1 MSSSALSFICTML
14 QAITMLPNN
23 NKYKEYQTIETQP
36 ILGMHDDD
44 TNNQHDHAEQSTRR
58 NMMLG
63 IVSLIAASFMLVTGN
78 HIVST
83 NSALQSTTAA
93 LQNHQAMH
101 NKITAD
107 FAALKLSA
115 QVSAVRVE
123 GFPLLGLSLK
133 DGEMCAANGDC
144 ASKDCVAKPHAF
156 CKGDGLMAN
165 GGACTLSIQ
174 CSDGLFCNDDKC
186 TDKLQKRAL
195 CDFRRADECASG
207 LQCPGEYENC
217 GWMTDGS
224 GLQCFPRRCRSPD
237 DVDELSLFDPPIDW
251 SSLLKPKPVPVPPTP
266 KPAATGLANFDFTP
280 FMDSPSGDLRKSS
293 GGNVDEYAEE
303 CNKDIDC
310 LGFNSNGWMKNQI
323 ADKSKWIKW
332 TSNQSLGFYLK
343 K

>member
-1 MSSSALSFICTML
+1 ML
-14 QAITMLPNN
+14 QAITMVPNN

-44 TNNQHDHAEQSTRR
+44 TNNQHDHAEQSARR

-93 LQNHQAMH
+93 LQNHHAMH
-101 NKITAD
+101 NKHKAD

-115 QVSAVRVE
+115 QVSAVSVE

-133 DGEMCAANGDC
+133 GGEMCAANGDC

-186 TDKLQKRAL
+186 TDKLQKGAL
-195 CDFRRADECASG
+195 CDFRRADQCASG
-207 LQCPGEYENC
+207 LQCPGEYDDC
-217 GWMTDGS
+217 GMMLDGS
-224 GLQCFPRRCRSPD
+224 GFKCFARRCRHPD
-237 DVDELSLFDPPIDW
+237 DDDEISHFQPKFKFTDFFPD
-251 SSLLKPKPVPVPPTP
+251 KPVPVPP
-266 KPAATGLANFDFTP
+266 AATGPLANFDFTP

-310 LGFNSNGWMKNQI
+310 LGFNSNGWLKKTI
-323 ADKSKWIKW
+323 VSDKSKWNKW
-332 TSNQSLGFYLK
+332 TRDSSLGFYLK